1 MNKRIF
7 VALSSFLGAI
17 SLPSCSDDVSV
28 QLDILGADEYVQI
41 YMPSAGRLE
50 NIKTVYIQEDVQSF
64 DVSAYYGGP
73 KYPTQ
78 DLFIEFE
85 FRPDL
90 VDAFNEKNGT
100 NYAAMP
106 EGSYSMPVTAVKL
119 AKGELQS
126 EPLAIEIVAANYME
140 VAKPYLLPIRI
151 KSTSGTEPVKESLRT
166 AYYLITGSY
175 LPGQVPREKVYSFG
189 APFTK
194 PICVRNADVIYMTEE
209 NNLVYLMLGS
219 DGTYGNPTA
228 FGWGWG
234 GCDWLACMEPG
245 RLLARYNGNINC
257 YNLNDAYNIL
267 GQSTLGQGWGFLKQL
282 VLFKDLGIL
291 AVSGDALNK
300 YPFVP
305 GGAAFDFPLCG
316 GLVNSGWGSYNY
328 LLNYGSNILAVD
340 ANGDMW
346 AFPLSDTFVLGAP
359 HKIGTGWDIYT
370 TVLACGEQLLAL
382 DTNGDLWRYEFNPT
396 AFWPLTGDEPVTP
409 EEGDGILAE

>member
-7 VALSSFLGAI
+7 IALSAFLGAI
-17 SLPSCSDDVSV
+17 SLSSCSDEVSV
-28 QLDILGADEYVQI
+28 QLDIPGADEYVQI
-41 YMPSAGRLE
+41 YMPSAARTE
-50 NIKTVYIQEDVQSF
+50 NIKTVYIQEQVQSF
-64 DVSAYYGGP
+64 DVWAYYGGP

-78 DLFIEFE
+78 DLSIEFE

-90 VDAFNEKNGT
+90 VAAFNEKNGT
-100 NYAAMP
+100 DYAAMP
-106 EGSYSMPVTAVKL
+106 EGSYSMPAASVKL
-119 AKGELQS
+119 ARGELQS

-140 VAKPYLLPIRI
+140 VAKTYLLPVSI
-151 KSTSGTEPVKESLRT
+151 KSTSGTEPIKESLRT

-189 APFTK
+189 GPLTR
-194 PICVRNADVIYMTEE
+194 PICVRNTDVVHITEE
-209 NNLVYLMLGS
+209 NNLVYLTLQS

-234 GCDWLACMEPG
+234 DCDWLAYMEPG
-245 RLLARYNGNINC
+245 RLMARYMGNINC
-257 YNLNDAYNIL
+257 YNLDESYNIT
-267 GQSTLGQGWGFLKQL
+267 GQSTPGLGWGDFKQL

-291 AVSGDALNK
+291 AVSADALNK

-305 GGAAFDFPLCG
+305 GGATFDFPLCG
-316 GLVNSGWGSYNY
+316 ELVNSGWGGYNY
-328 LLNYGSNILAVD
+328 LLNYGDNILAVD

-346 AFPLSDTFVLGAP
+346 AFPLSDTFALGAP

-370 TVLACGEQLLAL
+370 TVIACGEQLLAV

-396 AFWPLTGDEPVTP
+396 AFWPLKSDEPANP
-409 EEGDGILAE
+409 EANGDATVE